1 MSSLS
6 NDLVHKI
13 MSMVPHDRCARSPT
27 AAIVKQS
34 WRFVYHKFHNEY
46 YSYTNEKV
54 NHKGHGTPF
63 DRGRADGSYN
73 LRHCRPHKW
82 IITEDEIIIK
92 KEDLTEDEIREFL
105 IGYDTYE
112 SPRFWAQF

>member
-27 AAIVKQS
+27 AAVVRQS
-34 WRFVYHKFHNEY
+34 WKFVYHKCNNEY
-46 YSYTNEKV
+46 YSHTNEKV

-63 DRGRADGSYN
+63 DRGRSDAYYYRDSN
-73 LRHCRPHKW
+73 PHKW
-82 IITEDEIIIK
+82 ILDEDGGKTGIEF
-92 KEDLTEDEIREFL
+92 EHELTEDEIEEYL
-105 IGYDTYE
+105 IGHHTCKD
-112 SPRFWAQF
+112 RR